1 MLLPLNSIAWTSLLN
16 ALANQKVLCDS
27 LYCDICFIAVVW
39 NWTRSVPM
47 VCLNSFHILQ
57 KKALLGEKKLVQV
70 CMVGNRKTRIK
81 SLIWVQ
87 SPLTPNHSTINT
99 CPSSYFFPGSWADD
113 ESSWDAGDPSSIP
126 GLERSAEDGIDY
138 PLQYSRVSRVTQ
150 TVKNPPAIQETWV
163 RSLGSEDPLEE
174 GMATHTS
181 ILAWR
186 IPWTEDSSRLQFM
199 GCKDSDVTKRLSLSP
214 NYCTNYASTY
224 V

>member
-87 SPLTPNHSTINT
+87 SPLTPNHSICWLPFLWPLCQLPSSVHWSDMETPQSQGPHRSSPFILAYLSIRENTTCLQQVNT
-99 CPSSYFFPGSWADD
+99 CLLMVFLPPGA
-113 ESSWDAGDPSSIP
+113 
-126 GLERSAEDGIDY
+126 
-138 PLQYSRVSRVTQ
+138 
-150 TVKNPPAIQETWV
+150 
-163 RSLGSEDPLEE
+163 
-174 GMATHTS
+174 
-181 ILAWR
+181 
-186 IPWTEDSSRLQFM
+186 
-199 GCKDSDVTKRLSLSP
+199 
-214 NYCTNYASTY
+214 
-224 V
+224 